1 MTQRERDRLL
11 ALNKA
16 DKKLITQ
23 KQAAQQI
30 GLSERRLLA
39 KLRGEGDQAVIH
51 AARGGASNRKISAKV
66 EKRAVAILQ
75 TPLRRLRTDA
85 GGGASPAAPR
95 RPRRPRNAA
104 RLDGRG
110 RAVET
115 PPAQRVPCRRGPRSG
130 QLHNLTPGARPTA
143 RTVLRTRGKERPLG

>member
-30 GLSERRLLA
+30 GLSERQLRRLLA

-51 AARGGASNRKISAKV
+51 AARGRASNRKISAKV
-66 EKRAVAILQ
+66 EKRAVAILSK
-75 TPLRRLRTDA
+75 PLYADFGPTLAAEYLQQRSA
-85 GGGASPAAPR
+85 ACFGASPVAAASDLKSRCDP
-95 RPRRPRNAA
+95 A
-104 RLDGRG
+104 LDSHHSTT
-110 RAVET
+110 A
-115 PPAQRVPCRRGPRSG
+115 PPATWPQPDISTGR
-130 QLHNLTPGARPTA
+130 
-143 RTVLRTRGKERPLG
+143 